1 MMTIRTAFGSAL
13 SLRHIQRPRLRQRP
27 TQRKGVLRSRRIGVL
42 GGGILIVRGDDIGM
56 LGALTFFLRQL
67 HEWRTHP
74 LGGRWHF
81 EVAHPH
87 LSERVDD
94 SVDHCS
100 QRRRRAALAPGAH
113 TEPVRR
119 RRHFAASLRAVA
131 KNGSVPDRGIA

>member
-1 MMTIRTAFGSAL
+1 MTTIRTAFGSAL

-27 TQRKGVLRSRRIGVL
+27 NQRKGVLQSRRIGVL

-67 HEWRTHP
+67 HEWRATP
-74 LGGRWHF
+74 ARGSLAFRRGS
-81 EVAHPH
+81 PP
-87 LSERVDD
+87 LSERVED

-100 QRRRRAALAPGAH
+100 QRLRRAALAPGAH